1 MRKPAKL
8 PLEELEPYLLTP
20 PDPPAPVDWQAV
32 FGNDHPIELEVGFGK
47 GLFLIHQSEVNPDV
61 NFVGVEIIRKYQ
73 LFTANRLARRERRN
87 VRVICDDA
95 RSFLRLCVAENSI
108 SVLHVYFPD
117 PWWKTR
123 HHKRRVFTPEFA
135 ERAWQILIPGGR
147 LSFATDVPAYYEMV
161 QGVIAAMP
169 SWRHLPPPETGTPAH
184 DLDYLTNFERK
195 FRLQGKP
202 IHRMLLEK
210 PSS

>member
-1 MRKPAKL
+1 
-8 PLEELEPYLLTP
+8 
-20 PDPPAPVDWQAV
+20 VDWHTV
-32 FGNDHPIELEVGFGK
+32 FGNNHPVELEVGFGK

-123 HHKRRVFTPEFA
+123 GASLPLNLPNE
-135 ERAWQILIPGGR
+135 PGR
-147 LSFATDVPAYYEMV
+147 SSSREADF
-161 QGVIAAMP
+161 P
-169 SWRHLPPPETGTPAH
+169 SPRMC
-184 DLDYLTNFERK
+184 R
-195 FRLQGKP
+195 P
-202 IHRMLLEK
+202 ITKWYRE
-210 PSS
+210 